1 MMIRPARDADLDPI
15 ARIYEEVLDQ
25 EDARP
30 VSYTNWQRGRYP
42 TRDTARQAL
51 EEGTLW
57 VLEEEGAVCGCVNL
71 NGVQLPEYSQIPWSI
86 PAAPEEVG
94 VIHTLVIRPSLSG
107 RGGWWTS
114 VRRSCAAR
122 ASALCA
128 WTPMRATSRPTPC
141 TPGWGTASPGPA
153 TSSSRTFSPRYSTAM
168 KKPCDPAFSA

>member
-94 VIHTLVIRPSLSG
+94 GHPHPGHPPQPVRPG
-107 RGGWWTS
+107 AGPEAGG
-114 VRRSCAAR
+114 
-122 ASALCA
+122 LL
-128 WTPMRATSRPTPC
+128 
-141 TPGWGTASPGPA
+141 
-153 TSSSRTFSPRYSTAM
+153 
-168 KKPCDPAFSA
+168 

>member
-1 MMIRPARDADLDPI
+1 MIRLATPADLSQAAD
-15 ARIYEEVLDQ
+15 IYEEILDREAQ
-25 EDARP
+25 GP
-30 VSYTNWQRGRYP
+30 VYTNWQRGRYP

-107 RGGWWTS
+107 RGLARRLVNFCEEELRRQGKRT
-114 VRRSCAAR
+114 VRLDTYEGNLPANTMYPK
-122 ASALCA
+122 LGY
-128 WTPMRATSRPTPC
+128 TFVD
-141 TPGWGTASPGPA
+141 GTEFFFQGFI
-153 TSSSRTFSPRYSTAM
+153 REILNCYD
-168 KKPCDPAFSA
+168 KKL

>member
-30 VSYTNWQRGRYP
+30 VSY
-42 TRDTARQAL
+42 
-51 EEGTLW
+51 TLW

-107 RGGWWTS
+107 RGLARRLVNFCEEELRRQGKRT
-114 VRRSCAAR
+114 VRLDTYEGNLPANTMYPRLGYRFAGSGDFLFQDFLPEVLNCYEK
-122 ASALCA
+122 AL
-128 WTPMRATSRPTPC
+128 
-141 TPGWGTASPGPA
+141 
-153 TSSSRTFSPRYSTAM
+153 
-168 KKPCDPAFSA
+168 